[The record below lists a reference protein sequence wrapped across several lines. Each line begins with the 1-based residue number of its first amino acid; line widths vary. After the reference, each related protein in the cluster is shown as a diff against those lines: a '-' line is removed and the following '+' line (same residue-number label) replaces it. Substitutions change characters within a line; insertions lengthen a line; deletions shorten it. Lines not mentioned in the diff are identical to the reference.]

1 MRKSTLLTKNALLA
15 VSTLVINI
23 LALAACTQSPQ
34 TMVTIA
40 DARNHPAQI
49 IDTGE
54 PGDSIG
60 DILVFDQPLLDKNKN
75 KIGNNS
81 GTCIRTR
88 VDFSFQCQWTLTFGN
103 KIKNSGSI
111 QVAGREFDIG
121 TSTISIIGGTGNY
134 SGISGEMQST
144 NNNDSTFTQ
153 VLRYRITE
161 RKRIGFIFDMT
172 DRGKLAINARIKKN
186 NFVHR

>member
-1 MRKSTLLTKNALLA
+1 MRKPTIVTKSSLPA
-15 VSTLVINI
+15 VSTLVVSTLVISI
-23 LALAACTQSPQ
+23 LALAACTQPQ
-34 TMVTIA
+34 SMVTIA
-40 DARNHPAQI
+40 DARNNPAQV
-49 IDTGE
+49 IDIGE

-75 KIGNNS
+75 EIGSNS

-88 VDFSFQCQWTLTFGN
+88 VAFSFQCQWTLTFGN

-144 NNNDSTFTQ
+144 NNNDGTFTQ
-153 VLRYRITE
+153 VLRYTITE
-161 RKRIGFIFDMT
+161 F
-172 DRGKLAINARIKKN
+172 
-186 NFVHR
+186 